1 MPVAVTTLRST
12 LAAALENAG
21 VWQTFSFPPATPIA
35 NSVIIQPDD
44 PYIEPSNN
52 IYSTVAPK
60 VNFKLVM
67 IVPMFD
73 NQGNLNGIE
82 DLVCGVFNKLAAS
95 TTLKISVGSISAPSV
110 LSGVAG
116 EISCVDSSPEA
127 LVILSPSIFLLR
139 KYLLLQR

>member
-12 LAAALENAG
+12 LATALENAG
-21 VWQTFSFPPATPIA
+21 VWQVFSFPPATPIA
-35 NSVIIQPDD
+35 NSVIVQPADV
-44 PYIEPSNN
+44 YIEPTNN
-52 IYSTVAPK
+52 VYSTVAPK

-82 DLVCGVFNKLAAS
+82 DMVVGVFNKLAAT
-95 TTLKISVGSISAPSV
+95 TTLNVVVGSISAPHI

-116 EISCVDSSPEA
+116 EM
-127 LVILSPSIFLLR
+127 LSAEMSVSIMTSWS
-139 KYLLLQR
+139 